1 MPPRPDLP
9 MFLRAL
15 TLLGLSALC
24 IYLFVTA
31 PPPLPDEGEAGA
43 GTTIPMEQAFAVLA
57 AENDEARRLWTQEIV
72 GAGKKVGLSFDEDW
86 EREEV
91 EAGPLPA
98 LFLKETARQMQR
110 MSTDLTFFLGSDAP
124 IKEANRFEGQQALEF
139 AEIRATGEPQ
149 FFEDTEHQDQVAMF
163 PDVASAAACVSCH
176 NDHVDSPRDDWTL
189 HEVMGATTWTYPAKA
204 VSLQELL
211 QLTEIYRASTR
222 GAYER
227 YLEMAASFEDPPVI
241 GDQWPR
247 DGERVLPSADAF
259 MEAVDR
265 AVSSATV
272 LKLFDL
278 ARADR

>member
-1 MPPRPDLP
+1 

-15 TLLGLSALC
+15 ILLGLSAVC

-31 PPPLPDEGEAGA
+31 PPALPDEGGVGP
-43 GTTIPMEQAFAVLA
+43 GTTIPMKQAFAVLA

-72 GAGKKVGLSFDEDW
+72 GAGKKVGLSFDENW
-86 EREEV
+86 EMKEV

-98 LFLKETARQMQR
+98 LFLKETALQMGR

-124 IKEANRFEGQQALEF
+124 IKESNRFEGQQALEF

-149 FFEDTEHQDQVAMF
+149 FFEDAEHQDQVAMF

-176 NDHVDSPRDDWTL
+176 NEHVDSPRDDWTL

-204 VSLQELL
+204 VSLEGLL

-227 YLEMAASFEDPPVI
+227 SRKKAASFEDPPVI

-272 LKLFDL
+272 MTLFDL
-278 ARADR
+278 ARADG

>member
-1 MPPRPDLP
+1 

-72 GAGKKVGLSFDEDW
+72 GAGKKVGLRFAEDW
-86 EREEV
+86 EKDGV
-91 EAGPLPA
+91 DAGPLPA
-98 LFLKETARQMQR
+98 LFLKETARQMGR
-110 MSTDLTFFLGSDAP
+110 MPADLTFFLGSDAP
-124 IKEANRFEGQQALEF
+124 IKEANRFKGEQAVKF
-139 AEIRATGEPQ
+139 AELRASGEPQ
-149 FFEDTEHQDQVAMF
+149 FFEDATLQRQVAMF

-176 NDHVDSPRDDWTL
+176 NDHVDSPRDDWAL
-189 HEVMGATTWTYPAKA
+189 DEIMGATTWSYPDDA
-204 VSLQELL
+204 VSLEELL

-227 YLEMAASFEDPPVI
+227 YLEKAASFEDPPEV
-241 GDQWPR
+241 GDRWPR
-247 DGERVLPSADAF
+247 DGERCLPSADLF
-259 MEAVDR
+259 MEEVER

-272 LKLFDL
+272 LTLFDL
-278 ARADR
+278 ARAER